1 MVEPKEAPM
10 SAAGKPDE
18 PKCPVQ
24 DDYRIER
31 GNDLAPLEVIDE
43 LTKMRAKGPIFWTP
57 NEEGYYVL
65 TTHDTIRDAFQ
76 QPEIFS
82 SSRLSPNVPQP
93 EFDLIPIT
101 MDPPRHTKW
110 RKVLGSY
117 FTPKRSELMEDRIR
131 QEAIELI
138 EEFQPSGQCEFV
150 KDFSSRFPAAIFLE
164 MMGMPKDEMSEF
176 LEWVSKAMR
185 GPNPDDPEGKEQIN
199 AQLEVMQY
207 MWKLIQDRRENPDPN
222 RRDIISEA
230 SEWRV
235 DGEPPTD
242 QELLLCCL
250 TLFQAGLDT
259 VNSML
264 SFFFYHLATHPA
276 DRDRIAGDFTVIPN
290 AVEEM
295 LRAFPIAR
303 VGREVVAEHEV
314 AGCPLKP
321 GDRVLLATNSAGRDE
336 SMYTNPDQVD
346 FDRETIRHLTFGAG
360 PHRCIGSHLARR
372 ELAVALEEWH
382 RRIPVYEISD
392 MDAVTERSGQI
403 SGIANLPLRW

>member
-1 MVEPKEAPM
+1 M
-10 SAAGKPDE
+10 SAGKPDE

-24 DDYRIER
+24 EDYRIER
-31 GNDLAPLEVIDE
+31 GNDLTPLELIDE
-43 LTKMRAKGPIFWTP
+43 LNQMRAKGPIFWTP
-57 NEEGYYVL
+57 DAEGYYVL
-65 TTHDTIRDAFQ
+65 TTSETMLDAFQ
-76 QPEIFS
+76 HPEIFS
-82 SSRLSPNVPQP
+82 SRRLSPNVPNP
-93 EFDLIPIT
+93 GFDLIPIT
-101 MDPPRHTKW
+101 MDPPKHTKW
-110 RKVLGSY
+110 RRVLGSY
-117 FTPKRSELMEDRIR
+117 FTPKRSEMMEGRIR
-131 QEAIELI
+131 EEAVKLI
-138 EEFQPSGQCEFV
+138 ESFRDDGQCEFV

-164 MMGMPKDEMSEF
+164 MMGMPMEEMSEF
-176 LEWVSKAMR
+176 LAWVSKAMR
-185 GPNPDDPEGKEQIN
+185 GPNPEDPNGEEQVK
-199 AQLEVMQY
+199 AQFEVMQY
-207 MWKLIQDRRENPDPN
+207 MWKLIQERRENPDPD

-230 SEWRV
+230 SDWRV

-264 SFFFYHLATHPA
+264 SYFFYHLASHPA
-276 DRDRIAGDFTVIPN
+276 DRDRIAEDFTTIPN

-321 GDRVLLATNSAGRDE
+321 GDNVLLATMSAGRDE
-336 SMYTNPDQVD
+336 SVYGNPDEVD
-346 FDRETIRHLTFGAG
+346 FGRESVRHLTFGAG

-392 MDAVTERSGQI
+392 REAVTERSGQI
-403 SGIANLPLRW
+403 CGISYLPLRW